1 MMEVFFTVL
10 VSICSFTILLT
21 WFVVS
26 SIEIDQEHALYDK
39 DKVKYTDGDNT

>member
-39 DKVKYTDGDNT
+39 NNVKYTDGDNT